1 MKKSLINRLKKIKE
15 RMLELETELSN
26 PEITSNREK
35 LLKLS
40 KERSEI
46 YPVVETFDEFSS
58 VSEDILVAEDWLSDP
73 DLRQEAQKELDELKT
88 KLCLIEE
95 KLQSLLLPI
104 DPNDTKNVIV
114 EIRAGTG
121 GDESALF
128 AADLYRMYIRY
139 AERKDW
145 TSEILS
151 SNESDLG
158 GFKEIVIRL
167 AGDSVY
173 SLLKFESGGHR
184 VQRVP
189 ATETQGRIH
198 TSACTVAVLPEAEES
213 SQILLPPDELRVDV
227 FRASGAGGQH
237 VNKTESAVRITHI
250 PTGTVAECQD
260 GRSQHKNREQAM
272 KVLIA
277 RVQDKETQIQQEKI
291 AHERKSLIGSGD
303 RSERVRT
310 YNFPQ
315 GRVTDHRIN
324 LTSYKLEQ
332 ILDGFLD
339 DFSKNLIAEHQAN
352 LLAEIN
358 N

>member
-1 MKKSLINRLKKIKE
+1 MKKSLINRLKMIQK
-15 RMLELETELSN
+15 RMHELESELSN

-40 KERSEI
+40 KERSGL
-46 YPVVETFDEFSS
+46 YPIVESFNEFCS
-58 VSEDILVAEDWLSDP
+58 VSDDILVAEDWLNDP
-73 DLRQEAQKELDELKT
+73 DLKLDAQAELDSLNN
-88 KLCLIEE
+88 KLSLIEE
-95 KLQSLLLPI
+95 RLQSLLLPK
-104 DPNDTKNVIV
+104 DPNDNKNVIV

-128 AADLYRMYIRY
+128 AADLYRMYTRY

-145 TSEILS
+145 KSEVLS
-151 SNESDLG
+151 SSESDLG
-158 GFKEIVIRL
+158 GFKEIILRL

-213 SQILLPPDELRVDV
+213 NQTLLPPDELRIDV

-277 RVQDKETQIQQEKI
+277 RVQDRETQIQQKKI
-291 AHERKSLIGSGD
+291 ASQRKSLIGSGD

-339 DFSKNLIAEHQAN
+339 DFSNNLIAEHQAN

>member
-1 MKKSLINRLKKIKE
+1 MKKSLINRLKQIKE
-15 RMLELETELSN
+15 RMLELESELSN
-26 PEITSNREK
+26 PDITSNREK

-46 YPVVETFDEFSS
+46 YPVVETFDNFIA
-58 VSEDILVAEDWLSDP
+58 VSDDISVAEEWIKEP
-73 DLRQEAQKELDELKT
+73 DLRQEALIELDSLKN
-88 KLCLIEE
+88 KLNLIEE
-95 KLQSLLLPI
+95 KLQTLLLPK
-104 DPNDTKNVIV
+104 DPNDDKNVIV

-128 AADLYRMYIRY
+128 ASDLYRMYVRY
-139 AERKDW
+139 AERKAW
-145 TSEILS
+145 KSEVLS

-158 GFKEIVIRL
+158 GFKEIILRL
-167 AGDSVY
+167 AGENVY

-198 TSACTVAVLPEAEES
+198 TSACTVAVLPEVEET
-213 SQILLPPDELRVDV
+213 SQTLLSPEELRIDV

-277 RVQDKETQIQQEKI
+277 RVQDRENNIQQQKI
-291 AHERKSLIGSGD
+291 ANQRKSLVGSGD
-303 RSERVRT
+303 RSERIRT

-315 GRVTDHRIN
+315 ARVTDHRIN

-332 ILDGFLD
+332 VLDGCLEE
-339 DFSKNLIAEHQAN
+339 FSNNLVAEHQAN

>member
-1 MKKSLINRLKKIKE
+1 MKKSLINRLKKIQK
-15 RMLELETELSN
+15 RMHELESELSN

-40 KERSEI
+40 KERSEL
-46 YPVVETFDEFSS
+46 YPIVESFDEFCS
-58 VSEDILVAEDWLSDP
+58 VSDDILVAEDWLNDP
-73 DLRQEAQKELDELKT
+73 DLKLDAQAELDLLKN
-88 KLCLIEE
+88 KLSLIEE
-95 KLQSLLLPI
+95 RLQSLLLPK
-104 DPNDTKNVIV
+104 DPNDNKNVIV

-128 AADLYRMYIRY
+128 AADLYRMYTRY

-145 TSEILS
+145 KSEVLS
-151 SNESDLG
+151 SSESDLG
-158 GFKEIVIRL
+158 GFKEVILRL

-213 SQILLPPDELRVDV
+213 SQTLLPPDELRIDV

-277 RVQDKETQIQQEKI
+277 RVQDRETQIQQKKI
-291 AHERKSLIGSGD
+291 ASQRKSLIGSGD

-339 DFSKNLIAEHQAN
+339 DFSNNLVAEHQAN

>member
-1 MKKSLINRLKKIKE
+1 MKKSLINRLEKIKN
-15 RMLELETELSN
+15 RMAEIEKELSD
-26 PEITSNREK
+26 PEITSDREK

-46 YPVVETFDEFSS
+46 FPVVETFDKFSTIR
-58 VSEDILVAEDWLSDP
+58 EDILVAKDWLNEP
-73 DLRQEAQKELDELKT
+73 ELRHEAIAEIDSLKLNLSAT
-88 KLCLIEE
+88 EE
-95 KLQSLLLPI
+95 NLQTLLLPK
-104 DPNDTKNVIV
+104 DPNDEKNVIL

-128 AADLYRMYIRY
+128 ASDLYRMYARY
-139 AERKDW
+139 AERKEW
-145 TSEILS
+145 KSEVLS
-151 SNESDLG
+151 SSDSDLG
-158 GFKEIVIRL
+158 GFKEIILRL
-167 AGDSVY
+167 SGNNVY

-184 VQRVP
+184 VQRIP

-198 TSACTVAVLPEAEES
+198 TSACTVAVLPEAEVS
-213 SQILLPPDELRVDV
+213 SQTLIPPDELRIDV
-227 FRASGAGGQH
+227 FRSSGAGGQH
-237 VNKTESAVRITHI
+237 VNKTESAVRITHL

-277 RVQDKETQIQQEKI
+277 RVQDSKNQIQQKKI
-291 AHERKSLIGSGD
+291 ASQRKSLIGSGD
-303 RSERVRT
+303 RSERIRT

-332 ILDGFLD
+332 VLDGFLEE
-339 DFSKNLIAEHQAN
+339 FSNNLVAEHHAN
-352 LLAEIN
+352 LLADIDN
-358 N
+358 

>member
-1 MKKSLINRLKKIKE
+1 
-15 RMLELETELSN
+15 MLELETELSD
-26 PEITSNREK
+26 PEIACNREK

-40 KERSEI
+40 LERSEI
-46 YPVVETFDEFSS
+46 YPIVEAFNEFTSIS
-58 VSEDILVAEDWLSDP
+58 DDISVAEEWINEPELK
-73 DLRQEAQKELDELKT
+73 QEALIELDLLKN
-88 KLCLIEE
+88 KLLSNED
-95 KLQSLLLPI
+95 KLQSLLLPK
-104 DPNDTKNVIV
+104 DPNDNKNVIV

-128 AADLYRMYIRY
+128 ASDLYRMYIRY
-139 AERKDW
+139 AERKEW
-145 TSEILS
+145 KSEVIS
-151 SNESDLG
+151 SSESDLG
-158 GFKEIVIRL
+158 GFKEVILRL
-167 AGDSVY
+167 AGDNVY

-189 ATETQGRIH
+189 TTETQGRIH

-213 SQILLPPDELRVDV
+213 NQTLLPPDELRIDV

-250 PTGTVAECQD
+250 PSGTVAECQD
-260 GRSQHKNREQAM
+260 GRSQHKNRDQAM
-272 KVLIA
+272 KVLVA
-277 RVQDKETQIQQEKI
+277 RVQDRENQIQQKKI
-291 AHERKSLIGSGD
+291 ASHRKSLIGSGD

-339 DFSKNLIAEHQAN
+339 EFSNNLVAEHQAN
-352 LLAEIN
+352 LLAEVN